1 MKKQHLS
8 QVPSKAAQ
16 TATAPLQAAA
26 PAPQAV
32 VDPPAAVQQAAAVP
46 HFPVPSPIALQ
57 QRPRF
62 VVAGSGSVHLIMGA
76 MFAGKTSELL
86 RRVREEQG
94 KGLNVLLL
102 KSCKDTR
109 YTAAHI
115 SSHSGERLP
124 CKEASSLLHAR
135 QEWAAE
141 YEAADVIGIDES
153 QFFSD
158 LTEFVTTAAD
168 VDGKHVIVAGL
179 DGDFQRRKFGQLLD
193 LVPMAEGVTKLHGLC
208 MCGRASAFSLRMAA
222 SDNQELV
229 GGAEL
234 YRPVCRLCYNKAH
247 TGSRLLQECTAHE

>member
-124 CKEASSLLHAR
+124 CKEAN
-135 QEWAAE
+135 
-141 YEAADVIGIDES
+141 DES

-229 GGAEL
+229 G
-234 YRPVCRLCYNKAH
+234 
-247 TGSRLLQECTAHE
+247 